1 MIYDVI
7 DVVPE
12 KMRSMIL
19 ELNCQEQHGSSPLI
33 ISYLNLAEFG
43 RTGPY
48 LENTCVFCF
57 LWNNIELRPPINRKG
72 RTVFVPIVSIL
83 NAIKD
88 FSLKDRPVILKRF
101 VKEIHLP
108 KRLVSDLKGFLMT
121 VAYNTAVALRI
132 PCLFKNKLVFKCYR
146 GRRFIFT
153 RHVTVLLKV

>member
-12 KMRSMIL
+12 KMHSMIL

-88 FSLKDRPVILKRF
+88 FSLKDRPVILKKVRQRDSF
-101 VKEIHLP
+101 

-132 PCLFKNKLVFKCYR
+132 PFLFQNKLVFKCYR
-146 GRRFIFT
+146 GKRFIFT

>member
-1 MIYDVI
+1 MH
-7 DVVPE
+7 
-12 KMRSMIL
+12 SMIL
-19 ELNCQEQHGSSPLI
+19 ELNCQEQHGSSPLK

-43 RTGPY
+43 CTGPY

-88 FSLKDRPVILKRF
+88 FSLKEKVRQRDSL
-101 VKEIHLP
+101 

-121 VAYNTAVALRI
+121 VAYNTAVALSI
-132 PCLFKNKLVFKCYR
+132 PCLFQNKLVFKCYSFIEGLVR
-146 GRRFIFT
+146 HTLYLTEYREISKTFIFKPK
-153 RHVTVLLKV
+153 LPFWGK